1 MRAFDLARYRNFRTL
16 TSPRPAQ
23 FGCLAADAAGELVAA
38 GGTDTFE
45 IYLWSLKSG
54 RLLEVIPG
62 HEGPVADVAF
72 SPSPTSSMLAS
83 ASWDKTLRL
92 VYISKNTLYTYI
104 VFLPFAFKTI
114 LNRSLLKCSTS

>member
-1 MRAFDLARYRNFRTL
+1 MVRKRLKCFNSFFQVVLSSSLDGSVRAFDLARYRNFRTL

-62 HEGPVADVAF
+62 HEGPVAGVAF

-92 VYISKNTLYTYI
+92 V
-104 VFLPFAFKTI
+104 
-114 LNRSLLKCSTS
+114 